1 MMVLFALFKAAMGF
15 LFGFLL
21 SLSADSI
28 AYFYKYDPSE
38 NVSYMQY
45 FHGSELLTC
54 AVLTGILTM
63 AVSILFIID
72 WSKGDESTTD

>member
-1 MMVLFALFKAAMGF
+1 MRALSVVISF

-21 SLSADSI
+21 SLCADSI
-28 AYFYKYDPSE
+28 AYFYKYVPSE

-54 AVLTGILTM
+54 AVLTGTITM
-63 AVSILFIID
+63 VAAILFIID